1 MQTKLKFAE
10 TELPE
15 GRSQLSQLIRESGD
29 VIDIE
34 NAARILGLSR
44 TNASKRLARLTTQGW
59 LRRVSQ
65 GTYLP
70 VPLDSLTSALVLDD
84 PWILVPPLYSP
95 AYIGGRTATEYWD
108 LTEQLFKDIVVITA
122 RPVRTRNQQHHGA
135 RFTVKHIQEKKIFG
149 LKPVWRHQTKI
160 MISDVH
166 RTIIDL
172 LDDPALGGGIQHV
185 ADCLAAYLDRP
196 DRHDTTLMEYA
207 ERLGNGA
214 IFKRLGFLLD
224 GNKKAGQLVAE
235 CLKRITKGNAKLD
248 PTFVCSKLVS
258 RWHLWIPPAWVDRG
272 RHD

>member
-1 MQTKLKFAE
+1 MQTKFKFAE

-34 NAARILGLSR
+34 NTTRILGLSR
-44 TNASKRLARLTTQGW
+44 TNASKRLARWTTQGW

-70 VPLDSLTSALVLDD
+70 VPLDSLSSELVLDD

-108 LTEQLFKDIVVITA
+108 LTEQLFKDVVVITA

-149 LKPVWRHQTKI
+149 LKPVWRHQTKV

-196 DRHDTTLMEYA
+196 DRHDTTLIEYA

-224 GNKKAGQLVAE
+224 GNKEAGQLVAD

-248 PTFVCSKLVS
+248 PTFACSKLVS
-258 RWHLWIPPAWVDRG
+258 RWHLWITPAWEERG
-272 RHD
+272 GHD